1 MGAAHFW
8 ISRCSGC
15 ARKMNAFVFVE
26 DIAPSKMAP
35 TVIKLLAPRF
45 RKKIAAFDFDHTL
58 VMPKEGRRFPK
69 NAEDYMWLTPNVPEV
84 VKSYYAKKYMI
95 VVFTNQSKPWK
106 ADQIK
111 AAMSELEIPVTIVIA
126 FDKADYKPNPI
137 LFETVVGEKECNK
150 KASFFVGDALG
161 RKGDWSDSDA
171 KFAEAIGIKA
181 LSPEETFAV
190 PLANAAVPKPSSIQ
204 PSPHQEIVI
213 LTGYPGSGKSTI
225 AESLAAAPSGSTAS
239 RASRYVIISGDTL
252 KTSKKMVKAAETPV
266 KNGNSIIFDATNP
279 TKERRA
285 EFIAFAHKHKLP
297 VRCVWVATSMDES
310 YQRNMARPEDT
321 RVPRI
326 VYNVYKKHFQEPTS
340 DEGCELVTTRD

>member
-1 MGAAHFW
+1 
-8 ISRCSGC
+8 
-15 ARKMNAFVFVE
+15 
-26 DIAPSKMAP
+26 MAP

-69 NAEDYMWLTPNVPEV
+69 NAEDYMWLTPNVPEI

-111 AAMSELEIPVTIVIA
+111 AAMTELQIPITIVIS
-126 FDKADYKPNPI
+126 FDKTEYKPNPI

-181 LSPEETFAV
+181 VSPEEIFAV
-190 PLANAAVPKPSSIQ
+190 PLAKVKAQTLISVKPAAT
-204 PSPHQEIVI
+204 QEIVI

-225 AESLAAAPSGSTAS
+225 AESLMAAPSGSMAS
-239 RASRYVIISGDTL
+239 KYVIISGDTL
-252 KTSKKMVKAAETPV
+252 KTSKKMVKAAEVIIKTDE
-266 KNGNSIIFDATNP
+266 KASFIFDATNS

-285 EFIAFAHKHKLP
+285 EFITFAQKHMLP

-310 YQRNMARPEDT
+310 YQRNMARPENT

-340 DEGCELVTTRD
+340 DEGCEIVTIM